1 MPLLSRSGRPE
12 GKTFD
17 KSCERLLLNLGTL
30 QEIPE
35 RFPDIDLLLIH
46 LGGTTIPGP
55 HAPLL
60 MVVSPAGERPDT
72 VRFR

>member
-1 MPLLSRSGRPE
+1 MIPHQE
-12 GKTFD
+12 IQ
-17 KSCERLLLNLGTL
+17 

-35 RFPDIDLLLIH
+35 RYPNIDLLLIH

-60 MVVSPAGERPDT
+60 MVVRVPGRT
-72 VRFR
+72 VE